1 VDLSRPT
8 TFNTIKLLKENPGF
22 EFFDNKSTPEKED
35 ARKIVQQAFSL
46 GVSDIERWKLAN
58 SNIKAG
64 WGYYKGSYI
73 GHLMRIPALG
83 EPVLT
88 GGNHDIVNAHTRT
101 HGPSWRMIVSLEKSG
116 AKMWGVYPGGQSG
129 NPGSD
134 HYVDMLDTWV
144 QGKYFPIHFFRKADD
159 AGEAS
164 DKTQL
169 NPQKGI

>member
-1 VDLSRPT
+1 
-8 TFNTIKLLKENPGF
+8 
-22 EFFDNKSTPEKED
+22 
-35 ARKIVQQAFSL
+35 
-46 GVSDIERWKLAN
+46 
-58 SNIKAG
+58 
-64 WGYYKGSYI
+64 
-73 GHLMRIPALG
+73 
-83 EPVLT
+83 
-88 GGNHDIVNAHTRT
+88 
-101 HGPSWRMIVSLEKSG
+101 MIVSLEKSG

-159 AGEAS
+159 AGEAL